1 MIAPEPRDHRRTA
14 GPDADES
21 RSPSPP
27 RPSEFTYQWPG
38 GLRPRTIRERQSGLP
53 DDGEEVRADGELG
66 LAGGDPIA
74 GSANVAGLAA
84 VQSTASLDA
93 TPSVVSVIAD
103 DTHELREVEGAD
115 DSVRMYLREI
125 GRVALLT
132 AEQEVQLASAI
143 ERGREA
149 ERRLRT
155 EEVTPQERAELER
168 LVEEGERA
176 REHLIVANLRLVV
189 SVAKRYVGRGL
200 SLLDLI
206 EEGNLGLM
214 RAVEKYDY
222 HRGYK
227 LSTYA
232 TWWIRQAI
240 TRAIADQAR
249 TIRLPVHM
257 VETVSRLLRTI
268 PRLQQELGRHPTPE
282 ELAAEM
288 GVSTER
294 LQEIV
299 KAAQIPISLETP
311 VGEEDE
317 SSLSEF
323 VVDHSAVSPV
333 DFATHQSLRQELD
346 RLLGSLTQR
355 ERRVLQLRYGLEDG
369 RPRTLGEIG
378 AEIGL
383 TRERIRQ
390 IEGEALNKLRHICRD
405 CCLDEFLS

>member
-1 MIAPEPRDHRRTA
+1 VIAPEPRDHRRTA

-21 RSPSPP
+21 RSPAPP
-27 RPSEFTYQWPG
+27 RLGEFPYEWPG
-38 GLRPRTIRERQSGLP
+38 GRSARTIRERQSGPP
-53 DDGEEVRADGELG
+53 DDGEAVRADGELDP
-66 LAGGDPIA
+66 AGGDSIA
-74 GSANVAGLAA
+74 GSASAARLAA
-84 VQSTASLDA
+84 VPSTASLDA

-103 DTHELREVEGAD
+103 DTHELRELEGAD

-168 LVEEGERA
+168 LVEQGERA

-257 VETVSRLLRTI
+257 VETVSRLLRTV

-333 DFATHQSLRQELD
+333 DFATRQSLRQELD

>member
-1 MIAPEPRDHRRTA
+1 MSCGWAADDDAEDREPSGSVARQQLADSTGFAPHAAAAQPSTPA
-14 GPDADES
+14 
-21 RSPSPP
+21 SPLDPP
-27 RPSEFTYQWPG
+27 HHM
-38 GLRPRTIRERQSGLP
+38 
-53 DDGEEVRADGELG
+53 
-66 LAGGDPIA
+66 
-74 GSANVAGLAA
+74 AA
-84 VQSTASLDA
+84 VITDN
-93 TPSVVSVIAD
+93 I
-103 DTHELREVEGAD
+103 HELRELESAD

-132 AEQEVQLASAI
+132 AEQEVALASAI

-149 ERRLRT
+149 ALQLQT
-155 EEVTPQERAELER
+155 QPCTHAEQAQLEQTMQ
-168 LVEEGERA
+168 EGERA
-176 REHLIVANLRLVV
+176 KQHLIVANLRLVV
-189 SVAKRYVGRGL
+189 SVAKRYIGRGL

-268 PRLQQELGRHPTPE
+268 PRLQQALGRQPTPE
-282 ELAAEM
+282 EIATEM
-288 GVSTER
+288 GVTLQR
-294 LQEIV
+294 LQEIA
-299 KAAQIPISLETP
+299 KAGQIPISLEMP
-311 VGEEDE
+311 VGEEDD

-323 VVDHSAVSPV
+323 VIDHSAVSPL
-333 DFATHQSLRQELD
+333 DFATRQSLRQELEH
-346 RLLGSLTQR
+346 LLDSLTQR
-355 ERRVLQLRYGLEDG
+355 ERRVVQLRYGLEDG

-378 AEIGL
+378 QEIGL

-390 IEGEALNKLRHICRD
+390 IEGEALTKLRDASQGR
-405 CCLDEFLS
+405 CLDEFLG

>member
-1 MIAPEPRDHRRTA
+1 MP
-14 GPDADES
+14 PDADVPIS
-21 RSPSPP
+21 DDHLDSPDHPP
-27 RPSEFTYQWPG
+27 RMP
-38 GLRPRTIRERQSGLP
+38 
-53 DDGEEVRADGELG
+53 ADSADVL
-66 LAGGDPIA
+66 DPTPH
-74 GSANVAGLAA
+74 VAA
-84 VQSTASLDA
+84 V
-93 TPSVVSVIAD
+93 IAENMQ
-103 DTHELREVEGAD
+103 ELRELESAD

-132 AEQEVQLASAI
+132 PEQEVELATAI

-149 ERRLRT
+149 ERRLQS
-155 EEVTPQERAELER
+155 EQLTPEERAELER
-168 LVEEGERA
+168 LVQEGQRA

-189 SVAKRYVGRGL
+189 SVAKRYIGRGL

-214 RAVEKYDY
+214 RAIEKYDY

-257 VETVSRLLRTI
+257 VETVSRLLRAI
-268 PRLQQELGRHPTPE
+268 PRLQQELGRHPTAE

-288 GVSTER
+288 GVSPER
-294 LQEIV
+294 LQEII
-299 KAAQIPISLETP
+299 KASQIPISLETP
-311 VGEEDE
+311 VGEDDE
-317 SSLSEF
+317 GSLSEF
-323 VVDHSAVSPV
+323 VVDYSAVSPV
-333 DFATHQSLRQELD
+333 DFATRRLLRQELE
-346 RLLGSLTQR
+346 RLLDSLTQR

-390 IEGEALNKLRHICRD
+390 IEGEALSKLRSICRD
-405 CCLDEFLS
+405 YCLDEFLS

>member
-1 MIAPEPRDHRRTA
+1 MIAPEPRDPRRTA
-14 GPDADES
+14 GPDAS
-21 RSPSPP
+21 GSCSPSLP
-27 RPSEFTYQWPG
+27 RLSELPFPRLSPLST
-38 GLRPRTIRERQSGLP
+38 RTISERQSVAW
-53 DDGEEVRADGELG
+53 DDAEEGRATGERGDAS
-66 LAGGDPIA
+66 GDPFA
-74 GSANVAGLAA
+74 GSNSTAGFTA
-84 VQSTASLDA
+84 VQGTVSLDA
-93 TPSVVSVIAD
+93 TPSVAAVIAD
-103 DTHELREVEGAD
+103 NVQELRELEGAD

-132 AEQEVQLASAI
+132 AEQEVELASAI

-155 EEVTPQERAELER
+155 EEVTPEERAELER
-168 LVEEGERA
+168 LVAEGERA

-268 PRLQQELGRHPTPE
+268 PRLQQELGRHPTAE

-333 DFATHQSLRQELD
+333 DFATRQSLRQELD
-346 RLLGSLTQR
+346 RLLASLTQR